1 MKRISLFSIRA
12 RRTGAAL
19 FLLAVTSV
27 LGTAQLAAAASPSE
41 LLEQGIYSEETKGD
55 VDGALKLYQQV
66 VMEAKAG
73 LAVAAQAQ
81 YRVGV
86 CYYKK
91 KNYGEANAAFEKLLK
106 DYPDQ
111 KDLLA
116 LANKYLADA
125 MPLMPAPWVDGEEM
139 QLDIK
144 FPTGYKIGTACYR
157 VNAGEANGLKTWRL
171 ASHLWAGTEQ
181 FSRMEVQADS
191 FKPLHCHWKI
201 NLIGTVDVTY
211 SPGYA
216 EMKMAGKDEVAKI
229 DLTGV
234 VYDNEEV
241 IQLMRRLPL
250 ASDYKTTVH
259 IFTGLGGGN
268 IVPTQTEVAGQEK
281 VEVPAGTFDCYK
293 VELSLAGQMKQ
304 TLWYSTDAH
313 HYLVKFEGKGVI
325 GVLAAVTKRK
335 AGEPVQYRD
344 PAFGFSLTAPA
355 DWMFHR
361 ADSKDD
367 KTKAK
372 VVILDPDAIATS
384 IVQVGSR
391 TNLWPEAQKSLRAW
405 VDKEIA
411 DGEGTKILKDL
422 VIRPDSW
429 KDRTVA
435 GKPAVSFIG
444 DFVDGDEKKIGY
456 AAFTFGN
463 TNAATFVLLAAAKD
477 FEASQPKFDAIVDS
491 YKEK

>member
-1 MKRISLFSIRA
+1 MKTIYLFSIRA

-19 FLLAVTSV
+19 LLLAITSV

-55 VDGALKLYQQV
+55 VDAALKLYQQV
-66 VMEAKAG
+66 ITEAKAG
-73 LAVAAQAQ
+73 QAVAAQAQ
-81 YRVGV
+81 YRVGI

-111 KDLLA
+111 KDLIA

-125 MPLMPAPWVDGEEM
+125 MPLMPAPWVDGEEL

-144 FPTGYKIGTACYR
+144 FPAGYKIGSAYYH
-157 VNAGEANGLKTWRL
+157 VNAGETNGQNIWRL
-171 ASHLWAGTEQ
+171 AMCLYAGSQ
-181 FSRMEVQADS
+181 QSSRMEVQADS
-191 FKPLHCHWKI
+191 FKPLHTHWKI
-201 NLIGTVDVTY
+201 NLIGAVDVTY

-216 EMKMAGKDEVAKI
+216 EMKMVGKDEVEKV

-241 IQLMRRLPL
+241 VQLMRRLPL
-250 ASDYKTTVH
+250 ASDYKTTLHV
-259 IFTGLGGGN
+259 FTGLGGGN
-268 IVPTQTEVAGQEK
+268 IIPLGVEVAGEEK
-281 VEVPAGTFDCYK
+281 VDVPAGTFDCYK
-293 VELSLAGQMKQ
+293 VKLSIKQ
-304 TLWYSTDAH
+304 TFWYSTDAH
-313 HYLVKFEGKGVI
+313 HYLVKFEAGGVVA
-325 GVLAAVTKRK
+325 VLAAVTQRQ
-335 AGEPVQYRD
+335 AGEPEQYRD
-344 PAFGFSLTAPA
+344 PAFGFSLTAPP
-355 DWMFHR
+355 DWLFHR

-372 VVILDPDAIATS
+372 VMLFDPEGIATS
-384 IVQVGSR
+384 IVSVGSR

-405 VDKEIA
+405 AEKEIA
-411 DGEGTKILKDL
+411 DGEGSKTLKEL
-422 VIRPDSW
+422 TIRPDSW

-435 GKPAVSFIG
+435 GKPGLSVIG
-444 DFVDGDEKKIGY
+444 DYVEGDEKKTGY
-456 AAFTFGN
+456 AVFTFGN
-463 TNAATFVLLAAAKD
+463 TNAATFVLLAGAKD
-477 FEASQPKFDAIVDS
+477 FEAFQPKFEEIIDS